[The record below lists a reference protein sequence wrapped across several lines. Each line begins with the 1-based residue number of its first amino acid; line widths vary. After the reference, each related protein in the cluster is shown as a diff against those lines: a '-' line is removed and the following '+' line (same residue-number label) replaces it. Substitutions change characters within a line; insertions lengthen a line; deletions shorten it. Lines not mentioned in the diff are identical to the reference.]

1 MRTWLRNTAFAAA
14 ALPVSLA
21 GCAAGPA
28 PDAAHPPA
36 KARYVALGSS
46 FAAGSG
52 FGPIKP
58 DTPQRCGRS
67 TENYAALLAAQ
78 MDLALTDVTCG
89 GATTAHVLGPW
100 NELPP
105 QIDAVTADTKLV
117 TVTIGG
123 NDIGYVGYL
132 IGQSCKQRGP
142 MKIPGG
148 TLPCLDTEAPGDA
161 EYQRLEADLRA
172 LASAVKARAPQARF
186 AFVQYF
192 PMVPDTLCDAVP
204 LSPTAAEAARAI
216 GSNLARITAK
226 VAQESGSIVIPV
238 DTIDEAH
245 MPCGV
250 DPWVTAYPADFK
262 PGDAFPWHPT
272 RAGHAAI
279 AKALAERLD

>member
-1 MRTWLRNTAFAAA
+1 MRVWLP
-14 ALPVSLA
+14 ALLLTLA
-21 GCAAGPA
+21 GCATATEPESA
-28 PDAAHPPA
+28 SPA

-105 QIDAVTADTKLV
+105 QIDAVTADTTLV

-132 IGQSCKQRGP
+132 LGEGCKQRGP
-142 MKIPGG
+142 IRLPDGTQMPCFDPKVPGN
-148 TLPCLDTEAPGDA
+148 A
-161 EYQRLEADLRA
+161 EYHKLETDMRA
-172 LASAVKARAPQARF
+172 LANAVKARAPQARLV
-186 AFVQYF
+186 FVQYF

-204 LSPTAAEAARAI
+204 LGADAAKAARAI

-226 VAQESGSIVIPV
+226 VARDTGAIALPV

-245 MPCGV
+245 MPCGN
-250 DPWVTAYPADFK
+250 DPWVTAHPADFK

-272 RAGHAAI
+272 LAGHAAI
-279 AKALAERLD
+279 AKALAERLDQ